1 MSFRS
6 TVNNPYSRWMDDRAP
21 EADVAV
27 SSRIR
32 LARALRG
39 FPFPHRLSPEKAE
52 EVVHAVRLAI
62 GGEQVRRAAGPME
75 LATLAEL
82 APVERQILVEKHLA
96 SPDLLE
102 EGNEQGRAVAL
113 SEDETVSILVNE
125 EDHLR
130 LQVLLPG
137 LQLEAAW
144 RLADRVD
151 DALEKTLDYAY
162 DETLGYLTACPT
174 NVGTGLRA
182 SVMLH
187 LPALVITGQ
196 ARELLTAV
204 SKLGMTVRGLYGEGT
219 EAKGYLFQLSNQL
232 TLGYGE
238 EEIIKNLAGVTLKV
252 IEQERAA
259 RRLLLKENGPL
270 IEDRAWRA
278 VGLLKHVRRLSSDEA
293 LGLITDL
300 RLGVDLG
307 IIKNVPLRVL
317 NELLVLT
324 RPAYVMKAGGDEG
337 LTPGQRD
344 ELRARLVREK
354 MRELEIGNQ

>member
-1 MSFRS
+1 MGFRS

-21 EADVAV
+21 ETDVAV

-32 LARALRG
+32 LARALQG
-39 FPFPHRLSPEKAE
+39 FPFPHRLPPERAE

-62 GGEQVRRAAGPME
+62 GDEQVRRAAGAME
-75 LATLAEL
+75 IATLAEL

-96 SPDLLE
+96 SPAVLE

-125 EDHLR
+125 EDHIR

-162 DETLGYLTACPT
+162 DERLGYLTACPT

-182 SVMLH
+182 SVMVH
-187 LPALVITGQ
+187 LPALALTGQ

-219 EAKGYLFQLSNQL
+219 EAKGYLFQLSNQV

-238 EEIIKNLAGVTLKV
+238 EEIVKNLTGVTLKV

-259 RRLLLKENGPL
+259 RRLLLKESGAL
-270 IEDRAWRA
+270 IEDRSWRA
-278 VGLLKHVRRLSSDEA
+278 LGLLKHARRLSSDEA
-293 LGLITDL
+293 LRFITDI

-307 IIKNVPLRVL
+307 IIKNLPIRVL
-317 NELLVLT
+317 NELMVLT
-324 RPAYVMKAGGDEG
+324 RPACVTKAGGEEG

-344 ELRARLVREK
+344 ELRAKLVREK
-354 MRELEIGNQ
+354 LADFKIGD